1 MLKPSAGP
9 FTKSVLLPLLHWVIG
24 GYFFFVRVSI
34 ENEETL
40 LSTMEGGGKAVIPF
54 WHQRFFGL
62 LPYAKRFR
70 SRRPLVMVSRSRDGE
85 FIADLVGRLGLEP
98 VRGSSSRG
106 GREALREV
114 LAQLKERSM
123 AAHAVDGPQG
133 PKGVVKA
140 GVIEMARLSGAKIVP
155 VYVSMSRAWRAASWD
170 RFMIPKPFSRVR
182 IRWGEPFDVP
192 SGLDAGAFEDVRR
205 KLEILL
211 EEGHRKDDIAF
222 GWSPPP

>member
-1 MLKPSAGP
+1 MKPTAGP
-9 FTKSVLLPLLHWVIG
+9 FTKSVLLPLLHRAAE
-24 GYFFFVRVSI
+24 GYFLLVRMTV
-34 ENEETL
+34 ENEDAL
-40 LSTMEGGGKAVIPF
+40 LSLLEGGGKAVIPL

-62 LPYAKRFR
+62 LSYAKRFR
-70 SRRPLVMVSRSRDGE
+70 SRRPLVMISRSRDGE

-114 LAQLKERSM
+114 LARLKERSM
-123 AAHAVDGPQG
+123 VAHAVDGPRG

-155 VYVSMSRAWRAASWD
+155 IYVSMSRAWRAASWD
-170 RFMIPKPFSRVR
+170 HFMIPKPFSRVR
-182 IRWGEPFDVP
+182 IRWGDPFDVP

-211 EEGHRKDDIAF
+211 EEGHRKDDAAF
-222 GWSPPP
+222 GWSTPP

>member
-1 MLKPSAGP
+1 MKPTAGP
-9 FTKSVLLPLLHWVIG
+9 FTKSVLLPLLHRVAE
-24 GYFFFVRVSI
+24 GYFLLVRTTV
-34 ENEETL
+34 ENEDAL
-40 LSTMEGGGKAVIPF
+40 LSLLEGGGKAVIPL

-62 LPYAKRFR
+62 LSYAKRFR
-70 SRRPLVMVSRSRDGE
+70 CRRPLVMISRSRDGE

-98 VRGSSSRG
+98 VRGSSSSG
-106 GREALREV
+106 GREALRDV
-114 LAQLKERSM
+114 LARLKERSM
-123 AAHAVDGPQG
+123 AAHAVDGPRG

-155 VYVSMSRAWRAASWD
+155 VYVSMSSAWRAASWD

-182 IRWGEPFDVP
+182 IRWGDPFDVP
-192 SGLDAGAFEDVRR
+192 AGLDAAAFEDVRR

-222 GWSPPP
+222 GWSTPP